1 MNHDILRLQSADG
14 ASATIHSHGAHVL
27 GWQPAGGTERLF
39 LSRTAILDGSAAIRG
54 GVPVIFPQFAGE
66 GPLPKHGFARNR
78 RWSLGSQ
85 SLDAEGKAI
94 AIWRLT
100 DDEETRAIWSQR
112 FAAELIVELI
122 GSTLAVRLA
131 VTNTGTAG
139 FRFTAALHTYLA
151 VGDVEQSVVIGL
163 QHLRY
168 RDSAA
173 GGIERVETS
182 PELGIKGEMD
192 RIYFDSPPDLILREP
207 GATTLVQST
216 GFSDAVIWNPG
227 EALARKFTDL
237 EAGGWRRMLCIE
249 AAQIGNPVRL
259 APGERWEGSQS
270 ITARPTGIDR

>member
-1 MNHDILRLQSADG
+1 MNHDLLRLQSADG

-122 GSTLAVRLA
+122 GSTLTVRLA
-131 VTNTGTAG
+131 VTNTGTAS

-192 RIYFDSPPDLILREP
+192 RIYFDSPPDLMLREP